1 MSLTPSPF
9 VGRRSD
15 RAFCRIALLAVLGL
29 CLSLDTL
36 GAEAARPADA
46 RQGRPNILLLLAD
59 NWAAP
64 HSSFAGDRTV
74 RTPNFDRLA
83 REGMYF
89 DNAFCPVPSCSPT
102 RASMLAGRYAHQLG
116 EAVNL
121 WSSFPPEHPL
131 LTDLLRR
138 AGYLTAYSGKGWAPG
153 NYVVG
158 GWAENPVG
166 HRYADFASFLERTSR
181 EQPFFFWV
189 GNLDTAIGQWDY
201 RPEAAEGLAVATV
214 HVPAHLPDT
223 PEVRAALLAYYNGV
237 RRFDRAV
244 GEAMAALER
253 HGLADNTIVVCCGD
267 NGWQIPRGLANCY
280 DDGLK
285 VPMVVWG
292 KAANAI
298 NGKRRESAF
307 VSLGEFAPT
316 VLELAGLPVP
326 VSMTCNSFAGLIR
339 GTHDSAV
346 RDAVFVERERHANVR
361 AGDLGYPIRGIR
373 TRDHLLLLNLRPDRW
388 PAGDPVKH
396 QSVGPYGDI
405 DNGPIKTL
413 LMQRQNEP
421 GMRRFFELSF
431 AHRPAVELYDLH
443 KDPEQLVN
451 VAGRPEYAAVLASLR
466 QRVVDWMRA
475 TQDPRMD
482 PADNSIDGFRYY
494 GDVNTWD
501 KDNFDGAHLFTH

>member
-1 MSLTPSPF
+1 M
-9 VGRRSD
+9 
-15 RAFCRIALLAVLGL
+15 LLAGWL
-29 CLSLDTL
+29 CAGSGTGWSAPSGPV
-36 GAEAARPADA
+36 GAQPR
-46 RQGRPNILLLLAD
+46 RPNILLLLAD

-83 REGMYF
+83 REGVYF

-121 WSSFPPEHPL
+121 WSSFPSEYPL
-131 LTDLLRR
+131 LSDLLRR
-138 AGYLTAYSGKGWAPG
+138 AGYVTGYSGKGWGPG
-153 NYVVG
+153 NYVVS

-166 HRYADFASFLERTSR
+166 HRYADFGAFLKQRSGA
-181 EQPFFFWV
+181 QPFFFWL

-201 RPEAAEGLAVATV
+201 HAEAASGLDPASVK
-214 HVPAHLPDT
+214 VPAHLPDT

-237 RRFDRAV
+237 RRFDQAV
-244 GEAMAALER
+244 GAAMEALEK
-253 HGLADNTIVVCCGD
+253 HGLARDTIVICCSD

-285 VPMVVWG
+285 VPMAVWG
-292 KAANAI
+292 RSIA
-298 NGKRRESAF
+298 GGRRVDGF
-307 VSLGEFAPT
+307 VNLSEFAPT
-316 VLELAGLPVP
+316 VLELTGLPVP
-326 VSMTCNSFAGLIR
+326 ASMTCGSFASLIE
-339 GTHDSAV
+339 GKKDSV
-346 RDAVFVERERHANVR
+346 KRDAVFVERERHANVR

-373 TRDHLLLLNLRPDRW
+373 TRDYLLLLNLRPDRW

-405 DNGPIKTL
+405 DNGPIKTFL
-413 LMQRQNEP
+413 MNKRNDPGMQRY
-421 GMRRFFELSF
+421 FELSF
-431 AHRPAVELYDLH
+431 EHRPAVELYDLR
-443 KDPEQLVN
+443 KDPDQLVN
-451 VAGRPEYAAVLASLR
+451 VADKPEYAAVQSSLK
-466 QRVVDWMRA
+466 QRVMDWMRA
-475 TQDPRMD
+475 TNDPRLNPGD
-482 PADNSIDGFRYY
+482 DSIDHFFYH